1 MQLPLNE
8 TAAIGQPL
16 LTMVASDEDPADVI
30 RYTLLG
36 DANALQFFFVDPG
49 TGNVSL
55 KRPLSEST
63 APAFTVRLL
72 FA

>member
-1 MQLPLNE
+1 
-8 TAAIGQPL
+8 
-16 LTMVASDEDPADVI
+16 MVASDEDPSDVI

-63 APAFTVRLL
+63 APAFTVRSL
-72 FA
+72 FFQD